1 MRLGILLLFIAVPLI
16 ELALLIK
23 IGEQIGVIATIGLV
37 IITAV
42 VGTWVLQQQGLRT
55 MYRLQESMARGEPP
69 IEPVVDGMFLLMA
82 GGFLLTP
89 GILTDAVGF
98 LLLVPAVRRTIA
110 KWGLAKLLTAGKVHV
125 TTFGTGGD
133 GGARHAETD
142 GHTAHHGARKPS
154 PNPATSKK
162 GDGPVIDGEFE
173 RIDENERPPKR
184 N

>member
-1 MRLGILLLFIAVPLI
+1 MRLALLLLFIAVPLI
-16 ELALLIK
+16 ELAILIK
-23 IGEQIGVIATIGLV
+23 IGEAIGTLPTIALV
-37 IITAV
+37 IVTAV

-98 LLLVPAVRRTIA
+98 ALLVPPIRHWIA
-110 KWGLAKLLTAGKVHV
+110 KWGFRMLMKSGRVHV
-125 TTFGTGGD
+125 TTYGTADRQGD
-133 GGARHAETD
+133 PRRTEND
-142 GHTAHHGARKPS
+142 GRTKHSTPPRTP
-154 PNPATSKK
+154 K

-173 RIDENERPPKR
+173 RVDESGKKPG
-184 N
+184 